1 MKYNLIKSAMVK
13 LTLVFIGC
21 VHLSLV
27 AVAQPPKP
35 SALVNPLAQIMI
47 VIIAALALVIGLLA
61 FIVQGVAE
69 FYLNQQK
76 KENNAGTIQKI
87 ISVLVVALFFTVDS
101 HAQTDGV
108 QEVVN
113 TDVAGLEYTTF
124 FALAGVIT
132 IEILVIF
139 GLLYNIQF
147 LLKRNI
153 AAIPTMLAEKK
164 ISSFNWQKIWWQK
177 LNRVQPITE
186 EAAIDLGHDYDG
198 IRELDNR
205 LPPWWLYGFYVCIL
219 FAAIYLWRFHVTH
232 SAPSSSQELA
242 TALEIAAVEKE
253 NYLAKAANNVDE
265 NTVTMLDAGAI
276 AAGAKIYQTAC
287 AACHLADGGGSV
299 GPNLTDDY
307 WLHGGDIKS
316 IFKTIKYGWPEKGM
330 KAWQDDYSP
339 VQMAQ
344 IASFVKSLQGT
355 KPAVPKE
362 PQGMLEK
369 AAATPDS
376 ASANRIVKR

>member
-1 MKYNLIKSAMVK
+1 
-13 LTLVFIGC
+13 
-21 VHLSLV
+21 
-27 AVAQPPKP
+27 
-35 SALVNPLAQIMI
+35 
-47 VIIAALALVIGLLA
+47 
-61 FIVQGVAE
+61 
-69 FYLNQQK
+69 
-76 KENNAGTIQKI
+76 
-87 ISVLVVALFFTVDS
+87 
-101 HAQTDGV
+101 
-108 QEVVN
+108 
-113 TDVAGLEYTTF
+113 
-124 FALAGVIT
+124 GVIT